1 MCVAVVSQVSVCMS
15 VCVCVCVCVC
25 VWWQGVCMPEQL
37 LEKTA
42 TDQGDHPEWLH
53 LWPW

>member
-25 VWWQGVCMPEQL
+25 VVAGCVY
-37 LEKTA
+37 A
-42 TDQGDHPEWLH
+42 
-53 LWPW
+53 